1 MNICNKKKCKQ
12 NSNQYQNRL
21 LTFKMF
27 VYSLKNPLTCL
38 FLLYKCIA
46 INDKWSK
53 GHVRLASSY
62 IALDSSIIGNN
73 NNDSTATTNTTTNG
87 KQNQRTHSND
97 ACNSLQRALSLDPS
111 NRTARQMLTYELK
124 ARDNSNASNVSSAT
138 NGGARTSVNDGYN
151 HGNVSPE
158 PSAPPVT
165 DSTSYS
171 SSTPLSSS
179 TPFTTTSTGNN
190 NNNNNDDLDI
200 DTSSPYESWEGRF
213 HFKWSRMLSWYES
226 LSEDIRTLVKV
237 LLGLVLLYVAF
248 GGRFGLGYVRNGIT
262 DAVKDRAARY
272 DYGNSNGKGCIQ
284 GGAGG
289 VGGRGGSCE
298 NTYGSKGNYGVGN
311 AYDQYWE
318 RKNKGRYQHSTYHD
332 NSQRQEQQWSH
343 DDSNY
348 DDDEIVDTNDASTDT
363 SYGSYQEAKED
374 SNTYNDDNDSHNT
387 QRSHNDNA
395 HDYHHSSEHYTNPQ
409 QQQKQQR
416 YHSQQRGQQQRH
428 REHHHSNHKQQHY
441 QSSHH
446 QPHQHHSN
454 QQQDNV
460 MMIYQYVVLVMLL
473 VGTFFSVI
481 FRSNNGMPRPV
492 HVDSMAGEAA
502 GEAGLGGVGTTGANT
517 STRSTG
523 GDDSARNNDNM
534 MNEGYMG
541 NVRRGVRMGLGL
553 GMGIGMRR
561 MGMRRMGGM
570 GMGGM
575 GMGMGGMGGMGM
587 GGMGMGGMGGFG
599 RMGLFRRFMMFNRA
613 MQMNDAGRGGGGYNA
628 RRRNNRW
635 W

>member
-73 NNDSTATTNTTTNG
+73 NNDSTANG

-138 NGGARTSVNDGYN
+138 NGGARTSVNDGHN